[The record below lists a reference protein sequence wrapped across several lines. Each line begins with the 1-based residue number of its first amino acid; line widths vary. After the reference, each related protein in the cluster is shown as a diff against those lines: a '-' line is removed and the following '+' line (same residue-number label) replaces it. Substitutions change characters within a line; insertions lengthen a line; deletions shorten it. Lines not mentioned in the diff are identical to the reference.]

1 MNLANI
7 TSDKDIEELIRKSQ
21 DFFITDFRSPKD
33 KDFKESYKED
43 DERKYR
49 LILDNKR
56 RDFRYGLVDL
66 DGIVTLDV
74 RLQPSWHDKTVTY
87 DFNDLKEFTEG
98 YNKLIRILDR
108 AEVHYQRDARFEGM
122 IVDSATSFMKL

>member
-1 MNLANI
+1 MTTI
-7 TSDKDIEELIRKSQ
+7 TSDRGIEELIRKSEG
-21 DFFITDFRSPKD
+21 FFITDFRFADD
-33 KDFKESYKED
+33 KDFKGSYREED
-43 DERKYR
+43 EIKYR
-49 LILDNKR
+49 LILHNKR
-56 RDFRYGLVDL
+56 RDFRYGLVDSN
-66 DGIVTLDV
+66 GIVTLDV